1 MQIGLPS
8 SFQINEDL
16 TVLNFQTEQD
26 ILGIGSKLNS
36 AYVVI
41 DQEIKTKPSAPTK
54 SCFAWAQISW
64 QNSSRNGTHL
74 KKLQILHEVQYL
86 MYL

>member
-36 AYVVI
+36 AYLFRE
-41 DQEIKTKPSAPTK
+41 QEKKTKPSAPTK
-54 SCFAWAQISW
+54 SFEIVIFS
-64 QNSSRNGTHL
+64 
-74 KKLQILHEVQYL
+74 LQAPCRSLPI
-86 MYL
+86 

>member
-26 ILGIGSKLNS
+26 IWGIGSKLNS
-36 AYVVI
+36 AY
-41 DQEIKTKPSAPTK
+41 P
-54 SCFAWAQISW
+54 F
-64 QNSSRNGTHL
+64 R
-74 KKLQILHEVQYL
+74 KLE
-86 MYL
+86 M

>member
-16 TVLNFQTEQD
+16 TVLNFQTVQD

-36 AYVVI
+36 AYLFRE
-41 DQEIKTKPSAPTK
+41 QEKKTKPSAPTVE
-54 SCFAWAQISW
+54 C
-64 QNSSRNGTHL
+64 
-74 KKLQILHEVQYL
+74 ILVVLTQKMFVYL
-86 MYL
+86 SYRTMNHRLTNE